1 MGRVAEKAKA
11 TRDAL
16 TARVKQV
23 ETRVLAAEGRRS
35 VKAKAKTTAK
45 VIRKATKAGVAMG
58 IATAAAVVVRE
69 VRKRRALNA

>member
-1 MGRVAEKAKA
+1 MGRVSEKAKA

-16 TARVKQV
+16 KAQVNQV

-35 VKAKAKTTAK
+35 LKAKARTTAK
-45 VIRKATKAGVAMG
+45 VVRKATKAGVAVG
-58 IATAAAVVVRE
+58 IATAVGVVVRE